1 MNTLTRTGRNVLSDL
16 WRTLKL
22 IARNKVGFVGFLGL
36 IAFILLVFIG
46 PIFMPLSL
54 ESSVAE
60 IYQPPSLQ
68 HLLGTDFQGR
78 DIWAQIVHG
87 GRDVLIVAFITGLIS
102 TSVAVTLGSLSAV
115 LGGLFDSFI
124 MWLTDIWL
132 TVPQIPLM
140 AVLAV
145 FIKLDNPLLL
155 ALILSFLSWA
165 TLARSVRAQVLS
177 LKQRDYVEAA
187 RALDLGTRHI
197 IFSEIMPNMMSYI
210 ATSLVFAM
218 TAAIYGQVLL
228 VFLGLVPFATN
239 NWGVMLSLAW
249 TRGAIYYSGSLL
261 YIMAPVTAIALFQ
274 LSLVWMTRS
283 LEEVFNPR
291 LRGSV

>member
-1 MNTLTRTGRNVLSDL
+1 MNTLTRTVRNVLSDL

-36 IAFILLVFIG
+36 IGFILLVFIG

>member
-1 MNTLTRTGRNVLSDL
+1 MNALMRTGRNVLSDL

-46 PIFMPLSL
+46 PIFMPLSK
-54 ESSVAE
+54 ESSIAE
-60 IYQPPSLQ
+60 IYEPPSLQ